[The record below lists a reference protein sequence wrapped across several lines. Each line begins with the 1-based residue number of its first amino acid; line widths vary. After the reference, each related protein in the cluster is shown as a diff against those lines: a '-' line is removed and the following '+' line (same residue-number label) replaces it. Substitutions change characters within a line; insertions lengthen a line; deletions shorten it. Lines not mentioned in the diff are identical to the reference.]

1 MRKVMNKIANDISDS
16 DFLLELKGMDDE
28 DLKNPIQEAVALANI
43 QLSLSV
49 DATVDSLTHDV
60 LRMQQDECK
69 TNIQRAIETE
79 QRKVLGGALLN
90 FIQNINKNSVGR
102 RTS

>member
-43 QLSLSV
+43 QLSFIRKRFG
-49 DATVDSLTHDV
+49 SLTV
-60 LRMQQDECK
+60 LASLEIPFWARLWP
-69 TNIQRAIETE
+69 A
-79 QRKVLGGALLN
+79 
-90 FIQNINKNSVGR
+90 
-102 RTS
+102 